1 MSGDDVDL
9 LVGAARAG
17 GAWAFGRLWERFSP
31 VVHGYLRARGV
42 RDPED
47 VTSEVFLAA
56 FRRVGDFEGD
66 GRAFRAWL
74 FTIAHHMAVDAVRR
88 GPHRHESP
96 VDVVEDGRS
105 SPSAEESA
113 LAALGGAD
121 VDRLLAT
128 LTPDQRDVLLLRVVG
143 DLSLEETASAVGK
156 PVGAVK
162 QLQHRALATL
172 RRRISEQAI
181 TPGATTAIAGTR

>member
-66 GRAFRAWL
+66 GRAFRAV
-74 FTIAHHMAVDAVRR
+74 A
-88 GPHRHESP
+88 
-96 VDVVEDGRS
+96 
-105 SPSAEESA
+105 
-113 LAALGGAD
+113 
-121 VDRLLAT
+121 
-128 LTPDQRDVLLLRVVG
+128 
-143 DLSLEETASAVGK
+143 
-156 PVGAVK
+156 
-162 QLQHRALATL
+162 
-172 RRRISEQAI
+172 
-181 TPGATTAIAGTR
+181 